1 MMLPTS
7 NLFFRFSDYDQRAG
21 VLTPKTIRQA
31 SEIFQEQGFIW
42 LKDALPKQLINSV
55 QEEYQRKYVN
65 LPESS
70 TKARVGDKR
79 YLITVTVE
87 SLFNN
92 PALYAA
98 PMFYPLLIKFLGE
111 DCVIDSFGSV
121 CAYPGAK
128 AQKIHADNP
137 PLFDSDEVCARIP
150 CYALTVVVPL
160 IALNKTVGT
169 TAVWQKSHRHP
180 QYSEYIKTLRDKEDF
195 EEATWL
201 TPDVGDIYLM
211 DYRLIHVGTPNLSEE
226 PRPIL
231 YIVYSRPWFADAY
244 NFGERRER
252 AVIISK
258 EEYTKVPESYRHL
271 FKGAIE

>member
-1 MMLPTS
+1 MQPTS
-7 NLFFRFSDYDQRAG
+7 NLFFRFSDLDQKAG
-21 VLTPKTIRQA
+21 LLTPKSIRLA
-31 SEIFQEQGFIW
+31 SELFQEQGFIW
-42 LKDALPKQLINSV
+42 LKDALPKQLVQSV

-65 LPESS
+65 SS
-70 TKARVGDKR
+70 VGFSKAGVGDKR

-98 PMFYPLLIKFLGE
+98 PMFYPLLVKLLGE

-137 PLFDSDEVCARIP
+137 PLFESDEVCARIP

-160 IALNKTVGT
+160 IALNQTVGT
-169 TAVWQKSHRHP
+169 TAVWEKSHRHE
-180 QYSEYIKTLRDKEDF
+180 QYADHIKMLREKEDF
-195 EEATWL
+195 ENATWL

-211 DYRLIHVGTPNLSEE
+211 DYRLIHAGTPNLSHE

-231 YIVYSRPWFADAY
+231 YIVYSRPWFVDAY
-244 NFGERRER
+244 NFGEKRER
-252 AVIISK
+252 AVKISK
-258 EEYTKVPESYRHL
+258 EEFAKVPESYRHL
-271 FKGAIE
+271 FKGAAG